1 MQILSLFIV
10 PLVGLLLVR
19 LMPDSR
25 KAFWAGMAV
34 SLVSLADVLVKMI
47 SLDPASGFQMVVDQY
62 WVKDLG
68 ISFYVGMDG
77 LSMVMVFLTALLV
90 PLIIYSSADREIPDY
105 KNLLSLVFFMQA
117 ALYGVFVSLD
127 GFLFYVFWELALI
140 PIWFICL
147 LWGGKDRIRI
157 TLKFFIYTLSGSL
170 LMLLGIIW
178 LWLQTPGAHSFDINS
193 LMQLSLTESQQS
205 WVFWA
210 FFLAFAIKI
219 PIFPFHTWQP
229 DTYVSAPTT
238 GTMLL
243 SGIMLKMGLFGLIR
257 WVLPIVPGAVDSWSW
272 LAIGLAV
279 IGVVYAALMAMAQTD
294 FKRMAAYSSMS
305 HVGLIAAAVLTA
317 ESTAVEGATYQM
329 ISHGVNAIGLFFVA
343 EILQRRFA
351 DRGMDEMGGL
361 AHVSRPFAI
370 GFMVIM
376 LGNVALPL
384 TNGFVGEF
392 LMLSGIYN
400 YGAWTAAIAGLSVI
414 LGAVY
419 MLNAYRKTTLGETSA
434 LSATFTPL
442 STSEKT
448 LLLIIGTLVIL
459 GGIYPKYLM
468 DIAGPSLQTILNKP
482 F

>member
-10 PLVGLLLVR
+10 PLIGLLLVR

-272 LAIGLAV
+272 LAVGLAV

-305 HVGLIAAAVLTA
+305 
-317 ESTAVEGATYQM
+317 
-329 ISHGVNAIGLFFVA
+329 
-343 EILQRRFA
+343 
-351 DRGMDEMGGL
+351 
-361 AHVSRPFAI
+361 
-370 GFMVIM
+370 
-376 LGNVALPL
+376 
-384 TNGFVGEF
+384 
-392 LMLSGIYN
+392 
-400 YGAWTAAIAGLSVI
+400 
-414 LGAVY
+414 
-419 MLNAYRKTTLGETSA
+419 
-434 LSATFTPL
+434 
-442 STSEKT
+442 
-448 LLLIIGTLVIL
+448 
-459 GGIYPKYLM
+459 
-468 DIAGPSLQTILNKP
+468 
-482 F
+482 

>member
-10 PLVGLLLVR
+10 PLVGMLLVR

-25 KAFWAGMAV
+25 KAMWAALAV
-34 SLVSLADVLVKMI
+34 ALVSLGDVLVKMM
-47 SLDPASGFQMVVDQY
+47 SLDPAAGYQMVFDQY
-62 WVKDLG
+62 WVKELG
-68 ISFYVGMDG
+68 ISFYVGVDG
-77 LSMVMVFLTALLV
+77 IGMLMVFLTALLM
-90 PLIIYSSADREIPDY
+90 PLIVFASADRDIHDFRNFY
-105 KNLLSLVFFMQA
+105 SLVFMMQA

-147 LWGGKDRIRI
+147 LWGGKERVKV

-178 LWLQTPGAHSFDINS
+178 LWLQTPDTHSFDINS
-193 LMQLSLTESQQS
+193 FLSLSLTDSQQS

-210 FFLAFAIKI
+210 FFIAFAIKI
-219 PIFPFHTWQP
+219 PVFPFHTWQP

-257 WVLPIVPGAVDSWSW
+257 WVLPVVPAAVDAWAW
-272 LAIGLAV
+272 LAVGLAV
-279 IGVVYAALMAMAQTD
+279 FGVVYAAIMAMAQND

-305 HVGLIAAAVLTA
+305 HVGLIAAAILTA
-317 ESTAVEGATYQM
+317 DATAVQGSAYQM

-343 EILQRRFA
+343 EILQRRFD
-351 DRGMDEMGGL
+351 DRSMNEMGGF

-370 GFMVIM
+370 GFMVIL

-400 YGAWTAAIAGLSVI
+400 YGAWTAAFAGLSVI

-419 MLNAYRKTTLGETSA
+419 MLNAYRKTTLGEASA
-434 LSATFTPL
+434 VASSFTPL
-442 STSEKT
+442 TYNEKMM
-448 LLLIIGTLVIL
+448 LILVGALIII
-459 GGIYPKYLM
+459 GGIYPKPLM
-468 DIAGPSLQTILNKP
+468 DLAGPSLDAITSKS